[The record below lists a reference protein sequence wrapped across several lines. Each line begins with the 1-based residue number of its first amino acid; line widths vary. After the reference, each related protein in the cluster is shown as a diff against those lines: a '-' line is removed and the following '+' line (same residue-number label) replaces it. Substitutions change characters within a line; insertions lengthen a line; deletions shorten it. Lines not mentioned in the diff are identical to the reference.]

1 MGLDC
6 IFNLFFSN
14 GTGNDSSLNCNRN
27 IKSKICKMAEEDRI
41 KNEHYNKHGFDTRRE
56 LDLL

>member
-1 MGLDC
+1 
-6 IFNLFFSN
+6 
-14 GTGNDSSLNCNRN
+14 
-27 IKSKICKMAEEDRI
+27 MAEEDRI